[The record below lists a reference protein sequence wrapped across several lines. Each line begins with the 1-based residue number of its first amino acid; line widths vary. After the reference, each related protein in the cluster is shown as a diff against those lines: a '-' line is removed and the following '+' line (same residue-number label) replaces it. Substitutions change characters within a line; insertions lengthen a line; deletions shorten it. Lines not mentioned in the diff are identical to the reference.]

1 MDVEL
6 KKNLDM
12 AVSSDTAE
20 GQVDVPSSAKCRQ
33 VRIKTDLVVMPLI
46 TISMTLAFL
55 DKVSTSSSPENHPS

>member
-1 MDVEL
+1 MDAEL

-12 AVSSDTAE
+12 AVISDTGE
-20 GQVDVPSSAKCRQ
+20 GQVDVPSPAKCRQ

-55 DKVSTSSSPENHPS
+55 DKVSTKLPPMNDPS

>member
-1 MDVEL
+1 MDTEL

-12 AVSSDTAE
+12 AVSSDGAE
-20 GQVDVPSSAKCRQ
+20 GQVDVPSPAKCRQ

-55 DKVSTSSSPENHPS
+55 DKVSTSRLL